1 MCQHVLLLRRYLM
14 CVCVCVCL
22 FMDIVRNQW
31 MCIGDKL
38 EPSTSLLLQHKICI
52 DLFCCSWNL
61 SLPLDVIA
69 SIELTV
75 CSAHFLVLF
84 FFDFIEHERVEL
96 VVSFFSGQTLSK
108 QKGRRRGGE
117 AFEEVYCIS
126 YSFRWIIILLIFE
139 VFVESC
145 IISNVFSSLTVAI
158 IFFFESLRLPRRIGF
173 YARTGRSIYLFNCTE
188 MNTHHTKVDSR
199 DGGVWLKGRTRRRK
213 TNR

>member
-1 MCQHVLLLRRYLM
+1 
-14 CVCVCVCL
+14 
-22 FMDIVRNQW
+22 MDIVRNQW

-61 SLPLDVIA
+61 SLPLCVIA

-75 CSAHFLVLF
+75 CSAHFLVLL

-108 QKGRRRGGE
+108 RKGRRRRRE
-117 AFEEVYCIS
+117 AFEGVYCIS

-145 IISNVFSSLTVAI
+145 IISNVFSSLTAAI
-158 IFFFESLRLPRRIGF
+158 IFILRAHRIDF
-173 YARTGRSIYLFNCTE
+173 YARTDRSICLFNCTE
-188 MNTHHTKVDSR
+188 TNTHHTKVDSR
-199 DGGVWLKGRTRRRK
+199 DGGVWIKERTRRRK

>member
-14 CVCVCVCL
+14 CVCL

-84 FFDFIEHERVEL
+84 FFDFTEHERVEL

-108 QKGRRRGGE
+108 RKGRGRRRE

-158 IFFFESLRLPRRIGF
+158 IFFLRTIERLARRIGF
-173 YARTGRSIYLFNCTE
+173 YARTGRFIYLFNCTE
-188 MNTHHTKVDSR
+188 TNTHHTKVDGR
-199 DGGVWLKGRTRRRK
+199 DGGVWIEEQIRRRK